1 MTTPAS
7 GQISLGDIKSE
18 LSLVGGASANISLA
32 EAAGY
37 NMANGFWDTYGFG
50 AYQTSYSTGPVNLS
64 NFYDLQSEASYVFEI
79 DITVTDYDLFFSFL
93 TNQSQ
98 AGGGTGPNQQP
109 ANYNNP
115 ASGTLSPN
123 TTSGIDIVHMQY
135 LDVTVGCQNNSPRPP
150 FADIY
155 MEFDD
160 SQGGGFTPFPGSPFN
175 GPTLNVNSGSQ
186 QNAPNS
192 VGTPTVYTRCYQ

>member
-1 MTTPAS
+1 MTTPNS
-7 GQISLGDIKSE
+7 GQISLGDLKSE
-18 LSLVGGASANISLA
+18 LSLVGGPSANISLA

-37 NMANGFWDTYGFG
+37 NMANGFWDTYAFL
-50 AYQTSYSTGPVNLS
+50 YPTNYSSAPVNLS
-64 NFYDLQSEASYVFEI
+64 YFYNLQVEASYVFEI
-79 DITVTDYDLFFSFL
+79 DISCVNYDLFFSFL

-98 AGGGTGPNQQP
+98 AGGGNGPNVQP

-123 TTSGIDIVHMQY
+123 TTSGIDIVHMAD
-135 LDVTVGCQNNSPRPP
+135 LDVTVGCVNNSPRPP

-155 MEFDD
+155 IEFNDT
-160 SQGGGFTPFPGSPFN
+160 QGGGYVGFPGSPFN
-175 GPTLNVNSGSQ
+175 GPVVNVNSGAQ
-186 QNAPNS
+186 INAPNS